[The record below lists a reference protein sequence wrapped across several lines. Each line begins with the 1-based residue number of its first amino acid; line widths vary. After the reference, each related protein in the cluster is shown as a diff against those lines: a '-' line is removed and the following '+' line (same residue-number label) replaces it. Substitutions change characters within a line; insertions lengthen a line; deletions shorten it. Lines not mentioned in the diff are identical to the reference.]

1 MKSKKSFQIW
11 KAFTNDQ
18 IYIEKVIPDLEGLLQ
33 SIKMKSKKSF
43 QIWKAFTNDQL
54 IIIF

>member
-11 KAFTNDQ
+11 KAFTNNQ

-43 QIWKAFTNDQL
+43 QIWKAFTNDQN
-54 IIIF
+54 